1 MDPHQLARIITAIR
15 TSGRL
20 RHEDS
25 LPLAR
30 AVLVLLDRRDAYPAD
45 PEEALVQALASL
57 AAYGDPQ

>member
-1 MDPHQLARIITAIR
+1 MDAHQLARIITAIR

-20 RHEDS
+20 QQEDS

-30 AVLVLLDRRDAYPAD
+30 ALLVLLDRRDKYPDD

-57 AAYGDPQ
+57 AAYGELQ